1 MTVAAM
7 LAGGALPAHA
17 ASGNLEVSADGTSY
31 SKNFTGVL
39 FDSLGAVV
47 PGDEELESFWLRNS
61 GDEAGYLRVT
71 LEGVTFDD
79 LDFAN
84 ALTLQATVG
93 GSQGPRSAVSLAQPC
108 WVLNEGTVLL
118 PGQAIRVDTLL
129 HFGNLD
135 GMLGQGGTATV
146 ALAAAL
152 SDTRPGSLPA
162 TSCGG
167 SDVSIGVVGAPGRG
181 PEGPGQAIGVSSTTA
196 PATEVPQAPGDLPVL
211 NLPGGIVID
220 PNTWQLFEEYLV
232 LILVGAMAAG
242 GLVFLL
248 GRRRKKDE
256 AAQGPAGPAGPA
268 EAGGAP

>member
-1 MTVAAM
+1 M

-39 FDSLGAVV
+39 FDALGAVV
-47 PGDEELESFWLRNS
+47 PGDEQLESFWLRNS

-108 WVLNEGTVLL
+108 WVLNEGTVLQ

-135 GMLGQGGTATV
+135 GMLGQGATATA

-152 SDTRPGSLPA
+152 SDTRPGSLAP

-167 SDVSIGVVGAPGRG
+167 SDVSIGVVGAPGRS
-181 PEGPGQAIGVSSTTA
+181 PAASGQSIGLPSTTL
-196 PATEVPQAPGDLPVL
+196 PATDGPQASGDLPVL

-242 GLVFLL
+242 GFVFLL
-248 GRRRKKDE
+248 GKRRRTDE
-256 AAQGPAGPAGPA
+256 DPGAPV